1 MSEPAPAVAVRDLVK
16 EYNGRA
22 VVGGV
27 SFEVARGEVF
37 AVLGPNGAGKT
48 TTAEILA
55 GYRQADAGEVR
66 VLRVNPWRARP
77 SLRARVGLMLQSGG
91 MEPRATPDE
100 ILRLY
105 AAFHARPRD
114 PDDLIDLV
122 GLRGVAGTRYR
133 RLSGGERQR
142 LAFAVAL
149 VGRPELLILDEPTAG
164 MDPGARSSTR
174 ELIRGLRR
182 EGAAV
187 FLTTHDLIDVE
198 RLADRVA
205 IIAAGRLVAMG
216 TLAELIAAGAP
227 RLALRFAKP
236 LEMGELASLAAMVR
250 RGRKGVTVRG
260 QLADRSAA
268 FVEGLMPDPGLVAA
282 VTRWAA
288 ARSVLITELRAAG
301 RTLEER
307 YLELTGEAAETTD
320 DEVDE
325 TAETVETVE
334 TAETTETAETGQ
346 TA

>member
-1 MSEPAPAVAVRDLVK
+1 MSESAPAVLVHDLVK
-16 EYNGRA
+16 EYSGRA

-27 SFEVARGEVF
+27 SFDVARGEVF
-37 AVLGPNGAGKT
+37 ALLGPNGAGKT
-48 TTAEILA
+48 TTVEVVA

-66 VLRVNPWRARP
+66 VLRVDPWRASP
-77 SLRARVGLMLQSGG
+77 SLRARVGLMLQNGG
-91 MEPRATPDE
+91 MEPRARPDE

-122 GLRGVAGTRYR
+122 GLRSVAGTRYR

-174 ELIRGLRR
+174 ELIRGLRSD
-182 EGAAV
+182 GAGV
-187 FLTTHDLIDVE
+187 LLTTHDLVDVE

-205 IIAAGRLVAMG
+205 IIDAGRIVGIGTPAELVAAAG
-216 TLAELIAAGAP
+216 P
-227 RLALRFAKP
+227 RLALRFEKP

-260 QLADRSAA
+260 ELGDRSTA
-268 FVEGLMPDPGLVAA
+268 FIEGVMPDPGLVAA

-288 ARSVLITELRAAG
+288 ARGVLITELRAAG
-301 RTLEER
+301 RTLEDR
-307 YLELTGEAAETTD
+307 YLELTGQTAVATD
-320 DEVDE
+320 DV
-325 TAETVETVE
+325 A
-334 TAETTETAETGQ
+334 
-346 TA
+346 

>member
-1 MSEPAPAVAVRDLVK
+1 MSESAPAVLVHDLVK
-16 EYNGRA
+16 EYSGRA

-27 SFEVARGEVF
+27 SFDVARGEVF
-37 AVLGPNGAGKT
+37 ALLGPNGAGKT
-48 TTAEILA
+48 TTVEVVA

-66 VLRVNPWRARP
+66 VLRVDPWRASP
-77 SLRARVGLMLQSGG
+77 SLRARVGLMLQNGG
-91 MEPRATPDE
+91 MEPRARPDE

-174 ELIRGLRR
+174 ELIRGLRSD
-182 EGAAV
+182 GAGV
-187 FLTTHDLIDVE
+187 LLTTHDLVDVE

-205 IIAAGRLVAMG
+205 IIDAGRIVGIGTPAELVAAAG
-216 TLAELIAAGAP
+216 P
-227 RLALRFAKP
+227 RLALRFEKP

-260 QLADRSAA
+260 ELGDRSTA
-268 FVEGLMPDPGLVAA
+268 FIEGVMPDPGLVAA

-288 ARSVLITELRAAG
+288 ARGVLITELRAAG
-301 RTLEER
+301 RTLEDR
-307 YLELTGEAAETTD
+307 YLELTGQTAVATD
-320 DEVDE
+320 DV
-325 TAETVETVE
+325 A
-334 TAETTETAETGQ
+334 
-346 TA
+346 

>member
-1 MSEPAPAVAVRDLVK
+1 
-16 EYNGRA
+16 
-22 VVGGV
+22 
-27 SFEVARGEVF
+27 
-37 AVLGPNGAGKT
+37 
-48 TTAEILA
+48 
-55 GYRQADAGEVR
+55 
-66 VLRVNPWRARP
+66 
-77 SLRARVGLMLQSGG
+77 MLQNGG
-91 MEPRATPDE
+91 MEPRARPDE

-174 ELIRGLRR
+174 ELIRGLRSD
-182 EGAAV
+182 GAGV
-187 FLTTHDLIDVE
+187 LLTTHDLVDVE

-205 IIAAGRLVAMG
+205 IIDAGRIVGIGTPAELVAAAG
-216 TLAELIAAGAP
+216 P
-227 RLALRFAKP
+227 RLALRFEKP

-260 QLADRSAA
+260 ELGDRSTA
-268 FVEGLMPDPGLVAA
+268 FIEGVMPDPGLVAA

-288 ARSVLITELRAAG
+288 ARGVLITELRAAG
-301 RTLEER
+301 RTLEDR
-307 YLELTGEAAETTD
+307 YLELTGQTAVATD
-320 DEVDE
+320 DV
-325 TAETVETVE
+325 A
-334 TAETTETAETGQ
+334 
-346 TA
+346 

>member
-1 MSEPAPAVAVRDLVK
+1 MTEPAPAIAVTDLVK
-16 EYNGRA
+16 EYRGRA

-48 TTAEILA
+48 TTVEILA
-55 GYRQADAGEVR
+55 GYRRADAGEGR
-66 VLRVNPWRARP
+66 VFGVDPWGAGPSVRARI
-77 SLRARVGLMLQSGG
+77 GLMLQTGG
-91 MEPRATPDE
+91 MEPRARTDE

-105 AAFHARPRD
+105 AAFHAHPRD
-114 PDDLIDLV
+114 ADDLIDLV

-149 VGRPELLILDEPTAG
+149 VGSPELLILDEPTAG
-164 MDPGARSSTR
+164 MDPGARASTR
-174 ELIRGLRR
+174 ELIRGLRS

-187 FLTTHDLIDVE
+187 LLTTHDLTDVE

-205 IIAAGRLVAMG
+205 IIDAGRIVALG
-216 TLAELIAAGAP
+216 TPAELVSAGAP

-236 LEMGELASLAAMVR
+236 LELGELASLAALVR

-260 QLADRSAA
+260 ELGDRSTAY
-268 FVEGLMPDPGLVAA
+268 VEGLPPDPGLVAA

-288 ARSVLITELRAAG
+288 ARAVLITELRAAG
-301 RTLEER
+301 RTFEER
-307 YLELTGEAAETTD
+307 YLELTGDSAASVEAPEELA
-320 DEVDE
+320 
-325 TAETVETVE
+325 
-334 TAETTETAETGQ
+334 
-346 TA
+346 

>member
-1 MSEPAPAVAVRDLVK
+1 MSEPAPAVAVQDLVK

-27 SFEVARGEVF
+27 SFEVAPGEVF

-66 VLRVNPWRARP
+66 VLREDPWGARP

-205 IIAAGRLVAMG
+205 IIAAGRVLAMG
-216 TLAELIAAGAP
+216 TPAELIAAGAP

-236 LEMGELASLAAMVR
+236 LEMGELGSLAAMVR
-250 RGRKGVTVRG
+250 RGRKGVAVRG

-268 FVEGLMPDPGLVAA
+268 FVEGLAPDPGLVAA

-307 YLELTGEAAETTD
+307 YLELTGEAAETTS
-320 DEVDE
+320 DEADEADETDETDE
-325 TAETVETVE
+325 TA
-334 TAETTETAETGQ
+334 
-346 TA
+346 

>member
-1 MSEPAPAVAVRDLVK
+1 MTEPAPAVSVHDLVK
-16 EYNGRA
+16 EYSGRA

-37 AVLGPNGAGKT
+37 ALLGPNGAGKT
-48 TTAEILA
+48 TTVEVVA

-66 VLRVNPWRARP
+66 VLRVNPWRSNP
-77 SLRARVGLMLQSGG
+77 SLRARVGLMLQHGG
-91 MEPRATPDE
+91 MEPRARADE

-122 GLRGVAGTRYR
+122 GLRGVATTRYR
-133 RLSGGERQR
+133 QLSGGERQR

-174 ELIRGLRR
+174 ELIRGLRTD
-182 EGAAV
+182 GAGV
-187 FLTTHDLIDVE
+187 LLTTHDLVDVE

-205 IIAAGRLVAMG
+205 IIDAGRIVAMG
-216 TLAELIAAGAP
+216 TPAELVAAAGP

-236 LEMGELASLAAMVR
+236 LDMGELGSLAALVR
-250 RGRKGVTVRG
+250 RGRKGITVRG
-260 QLADRSAA
+260 ELGDRTAA
-268 FVEGLMPDPGLVAA
+268 FVEGVMPDPALVAA

-288 ARSVLITELRAAG
+288 ARGVLITELRAAG
-301 RTLEER
+301 RTLEDR
-307 YLELTGEAAETTD
+307 YLELTGQVAVATD
-320 DEVDE
+320 DV
-325 TAETVETVE
+325 A
-334 TAETTETAETGQ
+334 
-346 TA
+346 

>member
-1 MSEPAPAVAVRDLVK
+1 MSEPAPAVAVHDLVK
-16 EYNGRA
+16 EYRGRA

-55 GYRQADAGEVR
+55 GYRRPDAGEVR
-66 VLRVNPWRARP
+66 VLGVDPWRARP

-91 MEPRATPDE
+91 MEPRARPDE

-114 PDDLIDLV
+114 PEELIDRV

-149 VGRPELLILDEPTAG
+149 VGKPEMLILDEPTAG

-174 ELIRGLRR
+174 ELIRGLRS

-187 FLTTHDLIDVE
+187 LLTTHDLVDVE

-205 IIAAGRLVAMG
+205 IIDAGRIVAMG
-216 TLAELIAAGAP
+216 TPAELVAVGVP

-236 LEMGELASLAAMVR
+236 LEGGELASLAAMVR
-250 RGRKGVTVRG
+250 RGRKGVVVRG
-260 QLADRSAA
+260 ELGDRSSA
-268 FVEGLMPDPGLVAA
+268 FVEGLTPDPGLVAA

-288 ARSVLITELRAAG
+288 ARAVLITELRAAG
-301 RTLEER
+301 RTFEER
-307 YLELTGEAAETTD
+307 YLELTGDSAASVAVPDEEA
-320 DEVDE
+320 
-325 TAETVETVE
+325 
-334 TAETTETAETGQ
+334 
-346 TA
+346 

>member
-1 MSEPAPAVAVRDLVK
+1 MSESAPAVLVHDLVK
-16 EYNGRA
+16 EYSGRA

-27 SFEVARGEVF
+27 SFDVARGEVF
-37 AVLGPNGAGKT
+37 ALLGPNGAGKT
-48 TTAEILA
+48 TTVEVVA

-66 VLRVNPWRARP
+66 VLRVDPWRASP
-77 SLRARVGLMLQSGG
+77 SLRARVGLMLQNGG
-91 MEPRATPDE
+91 MEPRARPDE

-164 MDPGARSSTR
+164 MHPGARSSTR
-174 ELIRGLRR
+174 ELIRGLRSD
-182 EGAAV
+182 GAGV
-187 FLTTHDLIDVE
+187 LLTTHDLVDVE

-205 IIAAGRLVAMG
+205 IIDAGRIVGIGTPAELVAAAG
-216 TLAELIAAGAP
+216 P
-227 RLALRFAKP
+227 RLALRFEKP

-260 QLADRSAA
+260 ELGDRSTA
-268 FVEGLMPDPGLVAA
+268 FIEGVMPDPGLVAA

-288 ARSVLITELRAAG
+288 ARGVLITELRAAG
-301 RTLEER
+301 RTLEDR
-307 YLELTGEAAETTD
+307 YLELTGQTAVATD
-320 DEVDE
+320 DV
-325 TAETVETVE
+325 A
-334 TAETTETAETGQ
+334 
-346 TA
+346 

>member
-1 MSEPAPAVAVRDLVK
+1 MSESAPAVLVHDLVK
-16 EYNGRA
+16 EYSGRA
-22 VVGGV
+22 VVAGV
-27 SFEVARGEVF
+27 SFDVARGEVF
-37 AVLGPNGAGKT
+37 PLLGPNGAGKT
-48 TTAEILA
+48 TTVEVVA

-66 VLRVNPWRARP
+66 VLRVDPWRASP
-77 SLRARVGLMLQSGG
+77 SLRARVGLMLQNGG
-91 MEPRATPDE
+91 MEPRARPDE

-174 ELIRGLRR
+174 ELIRGLRSD
-182 EGAAV
+182 GAGV
-187 FLTTHDLIDVE
+187 LLTTHDLVDVE

-205 IIAAGRLVAMG
+205 IIDAGRIVGIGTPAELVAAAG
-216 TLAELIAAGAP
+216 P
-227 RLALRFAKP
+227 RLALRFEKP

-260 QLADRSAA
+260 ELGDRSTA
-268 FVEGLMPDPGLVAA
+268 FIEGVMPDPGLVAA

-288 ARSVLITELRAAG
+288 ARGVLITELRAAG
-301 RTLEER
+301 RTLEDR
-307 YLELTGEAAETTD
+307 YLELTGQTAVATD
-320 DEVDE
+320 DV
-325 TAETVETVE
+325 A
-334 TAETTETAETGQ
+334 
-346 TA
+346 